1 LSTGARPAPADPAA
15 RRAAP
20 LVLVLL
26 LAAVALFVYRIAGLL
41 LLAFIS
47 TLIAVYFSALT
58 DLAVRWLRL
67 PRPLA
72 LLAAVLA
79 TAAALAGVGALIAPP
94 LAEQTHDLIA
104 AVPRYL
110 SDLDAM
116 ITSWA
121 RSVPLLARAGLT
133 SGETGVVSAA
143 LRDGFEFVRHSIFI
157 TATATGVVAVEVIA
171 VVVMAVYIAFRPSLY
186 QDGLLA
192 LVPPRRRSFA
202 RAILQ
207 DLTATLRA
215 WVAAQLIAMVALAIL
230 TGIGLYLL
238 SVPYWLAFA
247 IFTGVVALIPF
258 FGTLFS
264 TLLPALLVLP
274 DRGLLAALA
283 VASVGVV
290 VHLAEANLVG
300 PIVMQRRV
308 SLPPVLTIFSVLVAA
323 ELAGLPGMLVAVPAL
338 ASTIVLVRHLL
349 IHGAY
354 RETGAEAVVL
364 PPAVLVSTREMPVPA
379 AARSRPD

>member
-1 LSTGARPAPADPAA
+1 LSTGARPAPPDHAA

-20 LVLVLL
+20 LL
-26 LAAVALFVYRIAGLL
+26 LALLVAAIALFFYRIAGLL
-41 LLAFIS
+41 LVVFIS
-47 TLIAVYFSALT
+47 VLIAVYLSALT

-72 LLAAVLA
+72 LLAGVLA
-79 TAAALAGVGALIAPP
+79 TAAALVGVGALLAPP
-94 LAEQTHDLIA
+94 LAEQTHDLVA

-110 SDLDAM
+110 SDLDAT
-116 ITSWA
+116 IAGWA
-121 RSVPLLARAGLT
+121 RSIPLLRRAGLT
-133 SGETGVVSAA
+133 SGETGVVSSA
-143 LRDGFEFVRHSIFI
+143 LQDGFEFVRRSILI
-157 TATATGVVAVEVIA
+157 TATATGVLAVEAIA
-171 VVVMAVYIAFRPSLY
+171 VVVMAIYLAFRPSLY
-186 QDGLLA
+186 QEGVLA
-192 LVPPRRRSFA
+192 LVAPRRRAFA

-207 DLTATLRA
+207 DLAATLRA
-215 WVAAQLIAMVALAIL
+215 WVEAQLIAMVVLAVL
-230 TGIGLYLL
+230 TGVGLWLL

-264 TLLPALLVLP
+264 TVLPALLVLP

-300 PIVMQRRV
+300 PIVMHRRV

-323 ELAGLPGMLVAVPAL
+323 ELGGLPGMLVAVPAL
-338 ASTIVLVRHLL
+338 ASIVVLVRHLL

-354 RETGAEAVVL
+354 RETGTEAVVL
-364 PPAVLVSTREMPVPA
+364 PPAVLVRTRELPVPA
-379 AARSRPD
+379 AARTRPG